1 MFSSW
6 EENSSWT
13 ITSPSSCFHF
23 CCFEGW
29 AGSGCSRLLQHPT
42 PHAACQHAGLLLCVC
57 SVYFLQWMCIASHRL
72 AGTARVLRRADE
84 WLSCRDICQTSVT
97 ALTADAMPKGASY
110 ESPTRSQNCW
120 CRSRSGIIL
129 PHLYQQ
135 KNESLST
142 SALRHQDTFE
152 SNGWHF
158 YITHTNTVLNLDIFL
173 FYIYTQTHRC
183 THI

>member
-1 MFSSW
+1 MFASW

-72 AGTARVLRRADE
+72 VGTARVLRRADE

-97 ALTADAMPKGASY
+97 ALSRCDAEGSQLWIAHSQPKLLMSITKWHYFAPLVSTKKWITEPFSIATPGYIWIKRLTLLYHTHQHCVKFRHFFILHIYAD
-110 ESPTRSQNCW
+110 T
-120 CRSRSGIIL
+120 
-129 PHLYQQ
+129 
-135 KNESLST
+135 
-142 SALRHQDTFE
+142 
-152 SNGWHF
+152 
-158 YITHTNTVLNLDIFL
+158 
-173 FYIYTQTHRC
+173 
-183 THI
+183 